1 VRFGFLSQSDVPI
14 WLSLG
19 VVAALAV
26 PAYLWAQYL
35 FTTGKRLKD

>member
-1 VRFGFLSQSDVPI
+1 MRFGFLGESDVSI

-19 VVAALAV
+19 VTAALAV
-26 PAYLWAQYL
+26 PVYAWCQWL